1 MIGAADPTRANGAA
15 APPTADRELSPT
27 ARVAAPRFASVRGA
41 FRPQRAGVVYALVLL
56 VVALMIA
63 TAVRGQPAYLSVTNA
78 SNIVGQAA
86 PYAILAIFMT
96 VVLISGNFDLSVGSV
111 AALAGAVA
119 LLTIDNVGTVGAVA
133 LALGAGLVAG
143 TINAVLVQIV
153 GVSAFIV
160 TLGSLT
166 AIRGVVLIL
175 LNGESVTAQSQAL
188 ASFDTQTVAIPAA
201 LCALVGCAV
210 LAGAAV
216 RLRAALRAADGVP
229 LDGFFVASVAVG
241 AAAIVVAIIAPGALT
256 QPLPVWLM
264 LTLSLVV
271 SLVLR
276 FLTVGRNLHAVG
288 SSPEAARLSG
298 INVNRYKMV
307 PFVLSG
313 VAAAAVGLIF
323 AGQFNSLDPNALSGT
338 ELTVVAAAILGG
350 TSLFGGAGFAAKSV
364 LGTIVLFTLSNGF
377 NVLNLGSNYQYVV
390 QGVVLIAASAIYT
403 VASRGGKVRRRAEA
417 ATPNAAAAGPSASPG
432 PALTGSHE
440 KAS

>member
-1 MIGAADPTRANGAA
+1 MSGAANPTRESDVP
-15 APPTADRELSPT
+15 APPSSHDRLPPI
-27 ARVAAPRFASVRGA
+27 ARAAVPRFGALRAA
-41 FRPQRAGVVYALVLL
+41 FRPQRAGVVYALALL

-63 TAVRGQPAYLSVTNA
+63 TAVRGQPAYLSITNA

-119 LLTIDNVGTVGAVA
+119 LLTIDDVGTAGAVA

-143 TINAVLVQIV
+143 TMNAILVQIV
-153 GVSAFIV
+153 GVNAFIV

-188 ASFDTQTVAIPAA
+188 ASFDATTVAIPAA
-201 LCALVGCAV
+201 VCALVGFAV
-210 LAGAAV
+210 LAGAAA
-216 RLRAALRAADGVP
+216 RLRAALRAPDGVP

-241 AAAIVVAIIAPGALT
+241 AAAIVLAIIAPDALT

-264 LTLSLVV
+264 LALALVV

-288 SSPEAARLSG
+288 SSPEAARLAG

-307 PFVLSG
+307 PFMLSG
-313 VAAAAVGLIF
+313 LAAAAVGLIF

-338 ELTVVAAAILGG
+338 ELTVIAAAILGG
-350 TSLFGGAGFAAKSV
+350 TSLFGGAGFVAKSV
-364 LGTIVLFTLSNGF
+364 LGTVVLFTLSNGF

-390 QGVVLIAASAIYT
+390 QGVVLVAASAIYT
-403 VASRGGKVRRRAEA
+403 VASRGGTLRRRAEA
-417 ATPNAAAAGPSASPG
+417 VTPNAAAD
-432 PALTGSHE
+432 
-440 KAS
+440 